1 VVAEA
6 PASLQPEKERSRTG
20 LRSEG
25 RLSKAKGSVVTMR
38 LIYHKFAQSLQ
49 GFHLHHVAI
58 LPKGPG
64 GALCTLGSRLYSNF
78 TLMTKTS
85 EHLIP
90 IFQTNEVLFG
100 HDGTPG
106 LIAFE
111 IEGTDKVK
119 IFRREDG
126 KTASDTVPF
135 RPFMLLADD
144 GALKGWRGEAE
155 VEKLAGPGDFNT
167 LALFPNLN
175 QLEQAKFHIQKKP
188 GKAPSASDAPYWHFS
203 DPLQQFLLLSGKTHF
218 LGMTFRDLNRLQLN
232 VETYC
237 QPGFEFSN
245 AAREPD
251 RITAIALSDSTGWE
265 RLISGKEFDEAEM
278 LRQLVQ
284 EIQRHDPDVIEGHNL
299 FRFDLE
305 YIEARAKKHKVE
317 LNFGRNGAH
326 LSSYS
331 SRMQVAERTITYRKY
346 QIFGRHIIDTWMLAQ
361 HYDVATRELE
371 TISLKEI
378 ARHCGVARADGP
390 AIAADRTS
398 WYFDHD
404 PDTLFRDALDDVR
417 EIRAL
422 SELLATS
429 HFVQSQIFPYS
440 YQNIPLRGNA
450 TKIDALFL
458 REYLHQRHAV
468 PRPDESREV
477 AGGYTHLEY
486 QGTARRVLHCDV
498 TSLYPSIMLVYNY
511 LPRKDELGIFSGLLH
526 DLRLFRVKAKEK
538 GRDAHDEESKLYFN
552 ALQSTFK
559 ILINSFYGYLG
570 FQMGHFNDFE
580 AANQV
585 TAKGRELIQSAVAW
599 LTEKGARII
608 EVDTDGIYFIAP
620 ETVNSPAEEESLIAS
635 LREILPKGIDLELDG
650 RYPAMFSYKMKNYAL
665 LDENGQ
671 LLIKGSGLRSRG
683 LELFQRDW
691 LEEMLAL
698 LLKGEKE
705 RVSDLYQRYLDDLEH
720 HRRDVTWLTKIETL
734 QDSLESYQN
743 KVRAKKRNAAAPYE
757 LALKSQRRYQPGDQI
772 SYYVT
777 GTKAKVKISENCK
790 IATQWDPKNPDEN
803 VEHYKAKLKDLYE
816 KFKPWIQSENQPGEK
831 DELDS
836 EPELL

>member
-278 LRQLVQ
+278 LRELVQ
-284 EIQRHDPDVIEGHNL
+284 EIQRRDPDVIEGHNL

-317 LNFGRNGAH
+317 LNFGRNGAR

-743 KVRAKKRNAAAPYE
+743 KVKAKKRNAAAPYE